1 MREIRGEVFEREEGA
16 KYSIIMGIDEGRPNF
31 IEIMRVKFFDY
42 PLNSEKY
49 LESKLRIERVK
60 DRAEL
65 IIEFKEVSS
74 DPSIYCHPPFSIKI
88 SKLVKTLDLGEINE
102 DEIEQKVLDIYT
114 RVLDYVKLTIKPLLD
129 STVESMKRTK
139 RGF

>member
-1 MREIRGEVFEREEGA
+1 
-16 KYSIIMGIDEGRPNF
+16 
-31 IEIMRVKFFDY
+31 
-42 PLNSEKY
+42 L
-49 LESKLRIERVK
+49 
-60 DRAEL
+60 
-65 IIEFKEVSS
+65 SS
-74 DPSIYCHPPFSIKI
+74 SFSIKI